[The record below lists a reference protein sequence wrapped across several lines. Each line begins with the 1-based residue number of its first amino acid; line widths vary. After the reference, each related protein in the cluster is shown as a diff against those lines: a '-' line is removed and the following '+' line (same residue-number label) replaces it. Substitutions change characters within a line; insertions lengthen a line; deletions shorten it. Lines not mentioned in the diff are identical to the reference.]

1 MPFPLSP
8 QSIDAVA
15 EIISGGAG
23 NSTMPPIGIYR
34 SGPGIE
40 KFMRGCNVN
49 FQLTGSRV
57 PCLVERL
64 IALNNAAEYEP
75 LARVIEAAT
84 NPRDFVA
91 DPERLST
98 VIEYLNGMLAF
109 DGFALQRQGLA
120 IRLVAVGQ
128 ASPVLEK
135 LGGVVDTISFDTVR
149 LDIDR
154 ALASVTQDPEDAVT
168 AACSAVESV
177 CRSILIELGEDLP
190 AKKDIQ
196 GLYNAVKKPL
206 ALDASRTDIN
216 SQIEA
221 DVRTILGGLS
231 TVISGIGALRTH
243 AGDAHGRERG
253 FVRIDA
259 RIASLAL
266 HSASTVALFLIET
279 WQRKFPDRALPRHEV

>member
-34 SGPGIE
+34 SGPRIE
-40 KFMRGCNVN
+40 KFMRGCNID

-64 IALNNAAEYEP
+64 IALNSAADHKP

-84 NPRDFVA
+84 DPRDFVA

-98 VIEYLNGMLAF
+98 VIEYLNGVLAF

-154 ALASVTQDPEDAVT
+154 ALASVNQDPEDAVT

-196 GLYNAVKKPL
+196 GLYSAVKKPL

-266 HSASTVALFLIET
+266 HSASTVSLFLIET
-279 WQRKFPDRALPRHEV
+279 WQRKYPDRALPRH

>member
-1 MPFPLSP
+1 M
-8 QSIDAVA
+8 
-15 EIISGGAG
+15 
-23 NSTMPPIGIYR
+23 
-34 SGPGIE
+34 
-40 KFMRGCNVN
+40 
-49 FQLTGSRV
+49 
-57 PCLVERL
+57 
-64 IALNNAAEYEP
+64 
-75 LARVIEAAT
+75 
-84 NPRDFVA
+84 
-91 DPERLST
+91 
-98 VIEYLNGMLAF
+98 
-109 DGFALQRQGLA
+109 A

-149 LDIDR
+149 RDIDR
-154 ALASVTQDPEDAVT
+154 ALASVNQDPEDAVT

-177 CRSILIELGEDLP
+177 CRSIILELGEALP

-196 GLYNAVKKPL
+196 GLYSAVKKPL
-206 ALDASRTDIN
+206 ALDAGRTDIDT
-216 SQIEA
+216 QIEA

-266 HSASTVALFLIET
+266 HSASTVSLFLIET
-279 WQRKFPDRALPRHEV
+279 WQRKFPDRALPRH

>member
-15 EIISGGAG
+15 EIISGGVG
-23 NSTMPPIGIYR
+23 NSSMPPIGIYR
-34 SGPGIE
+34 SGPRIE
-40 KFMRGCNVN
+40 KFMRACNVD
-49 FQLTGSRV
+49 FQIIGSRV

-64 IALNNAAEYEP
+64 IALNRADDFEP
-75 LARVIEAAT
+75 LARVIEAAAD
-84 NPRDFVA
+84 PRDFIA
-91 DPERLST
+91 DPDRLST
-98 VIEYLNGMLAF
+98 VIDYLNSVLAF
-109 DGFALQRQGLA
+109 DEFAMQRQGSA
-120 IRLVAVGQ
+120 VRLVAVGQ
-128 ASPVLEK
+128 ANPVLEK

-149 LDIDR
+149 RDIDR
-154 ALASVTQDPEDAVT
+154 ALASVNQDPEDAVT

-177 CRSILIELGEDLP
+177 CRSILLELGDTLP

-196 GLYNAVKKPL
+196 SLYNAVKKPL
-206 ALDASRTDIN
+206 ALDPGRTDID

-231 TVISGIGALRTH
+231 TVINGIGALRTH

-266 HSASTVALFLIET
+266 HSAGTVSLFLIET
-279 WQRKFPDRALPRHEV
+279 WQRKFPDRELHRH

>member
-1 MPFPLSP
+1 MPFPLSS

-34 SGPGIE
+34 SGPRIE
-40 KFMRGCNVN
+40 KFMRGCNID
-49 FQLTGSRV
+49 FQLTSSRV

-64 IALNNAAEYEP
+64 NALNSAAEYEP
-75 LARVIEAAT
+75 LARVIESAT
-84 NPRDFVA
+84 DPRDFVA

-98 VIEYLNGMLAF
+98 VIEYLNGVLAF

-154 ALASVTQDPEDAVT
+154 ALASVNQDPEDAVT

-196 GLYNAVKKPL
+196 GLYSAVKKPL

-243 AGDAHGRERG
+243 GGDAHGRERG

-266 HSASTVALFLIET
+266 HSASTVSLFLIET
-279 WQRKFPDRALPRHEV
+279 WQRKYPDRALPRH

>member
-1 MPFPLSP
+1 
-8 QSIDAVA
+8 
-15 EIISGGAG
+15 
-23 NSTMPPIGIYR
+23 MPPIGIYR
-34 SGPGIE
+34 SGPRIE
-40 KFMRGCNVN
+40 KFMRGCNVD

-57 PCLVERL
+57 PCLVECL
-64 IALNNAAEYEP
+64 IALNRADGYEP
-75 LARVIEAAT
+75 LVRVIEAAAD
-84 NPRDFVA
+84 PRDFVA

-98 VIEYLNGMLAF
+98 VIEYLNGALAF
-109 DGFALQRQGLA
+109 DGFAMQRQGLA

-149 LDIDR
+149 RDIDR
-154 ALASVTQDPEDAVT
+154 ALVSVNQDPEDAVT

-177 CRSILIELGEDLP
+177 CRSIIIELGEPLP
-190 AKKDIQ
+190 AKKDVQ

-206 ALDASRTDIN
+206 ALDAGRTDIDT
-216 SQIEA
+216 QIEA

-231 TVISGIGALRTH
+231 TVIGGIGALRTH

-266 HSASTVALFLIET
+266 HSASTVSLFLIET
-279 WQRKFPDRALPRHEV
+279 WQRKYPDRALPRH